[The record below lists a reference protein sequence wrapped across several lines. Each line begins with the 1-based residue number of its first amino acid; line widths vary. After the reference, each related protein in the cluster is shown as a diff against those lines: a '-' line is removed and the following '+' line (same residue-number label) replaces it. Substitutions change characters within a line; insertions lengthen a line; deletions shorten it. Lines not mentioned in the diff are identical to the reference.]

1 MVGLWGEGF
10 PTLLGETRGKRR
22 HISLVFHRK
31 NGSVFRSALTVMK
44 ITVVVWA
51 GGEQREKKW
60 NEKQIYRETLARWM
74 SCGGFIWSSGQQ
86 QLAVTE
92 TKVPQL
98 PHASQ
103 NLGLQLILCWL
114 LPVSLQSVLTF
125 LVICRCSCERRKQIL
140 SFFLSGKTLTRGGLR
155 ASQQMWWRDKF
166 YWGKM
171 YPTQAWISI

>member
-1 MVGLWGEGF
+1 MLGLWGEGF
-10 PTLLGETRGKRR
+10 PTFLGETRGKRR
-22 HISLVFHRK
+22 HISLVCHGK
-31 NGSVFRSALTVMK
+31 NISVLRSALTVMK
-44 ITVVVWA
+44 ITVVVWS
-51 GGEQREKKW
+51 GENRERRNGMRSRFW
-60 NEKQIYRETLARWM
+60 PD
-74 SCGGFIWSSGQQ
+74 GGFIWSSGHQ

-125 LVICRCSCERRKQIL
+125 LVIRRCSCERRKQIL
-140 SFFLSGKTLTRGGLR
+140 SFCLSGKTLTHGGLS

-166 YWGKM
+166 YWGRM
-171 YPTQAWISI
+171 YPTPAWISI